1 MTYSHGMI
9 SPTVVV
15 SKAEAFCNLPIFL
28 VNKLEGRQSV
38 VVQFRSQEIGQ
49 NVQSQYVQWIGGLS
63 TSDEIELPSS
73 QFESPGCRSTV
84 LVEAVLTDIAEAE
97 EVYFVP
103 DSRYDWD
110 IITTQAEVVEEK
122 LLTQLSIGYEG
133 QKIKLQ
139 ISSSLTVVLKC
150 TGVKIK
156 AAAFAGAHI
165 IDSFSNNGAMSD
177 SSFSDQGESETDGTS
192 VTVARL
198 TSNTLAIVAPYVN
211 TAEPDPM
218 KKDGVNGNIA
228 PSTLANS
235 SVLNL
240 IEVGSVLH
248 PLRTLPQSFRSFDTG
263 HRGKSNTACRQTK
276 FERSRVPL
284 NLSSDSGR
292 TSDANCC
299 FGDENSSRLIE
310 EMLLSTESEETS
322 REFST
327 DGTISTHMDDV
338 SCIVHP
344 SFLNSAYFTGAKS
357 VQDDSLP
364 STNVSWCRDESD
376 DNFNLHSNFIGILC
390 LQNSSTDST
399 TRKGNQGVKPL
410 IDSLIVGVTL
420 SNSVRPLHIS
430 LHSSVQKALGALDY
444 SLVRLKVLGTC
455 GQEGVSRFRSPIVPY
470 MMSLQPLVWRS
481 VREDTKHGHS
491 NSQGQGQSSSSGKHA
506 TDTLSTQNALEV
518 TSGNDASGEG
528 AKGSS
533 SEGCENTSTVHLD
546 AIRES
551 FVRLFER
558 HHRIKGKFNR
568 DGVRNR
574 ITCEKPPL
582 VLGSGSI
589 VTLTHE
595 RFDKAVPQDNLDPL
609 KKALNGMK
617 SSKDQVKESC
627 HFRRPVYDRSNGMV
641 TVDYMVHIHK
651 NSSSHE
657 NNKIPDKSDAGPGS
671 KSKNKNSDVAVTY
684 DGEYCVMDSHEI
696 LFDCLDVMIVEE
708 KKTVLTM
715 AEDPLKGSDSS
726 SQHPF
731 PLPLSVSGPP
741 YHHHQQQLQ
750 QQWQQQQCAV
760 FDQQRPHIV
769 LKELLNTNKA
779 AGPVTVDV
787 LSTLLPTAVINS
799 LYTCAP
805 VGSLLVGPRSSGKS
819 LLCQSLAE
827 FLHDSCRVAA
837 HTEYLNCKDL
847 KGRPTQVILDRLTDI
862 FKNAQKYAPSF
873 ICLDNLD
880 LICPAQPE
888 GATGVGAT
896 QQRLVSLQLE
906 CFLADLAFT
915 STQNYRF
922 ASKSIE
928 NLYKESCPSLNR
940 FCSSSATIDAVKD
953 SKSHSDRLQNGID
966 VAVGRVLRGSVYVLA
981 TGNFDMRCNLSV
993 LCYTSLNLIRTRTN
1007 SDLQLY

>member
-1 MTYSHGMI
+1 MTDSYGMI
-9 SPTVVV
+9 LPTVVV
-15 SKAEAFCNLPIFL
+15 SKSEAFCNLPVFL
-28 VNKLEGRQSV
+28 VNKLEGRLSV
-38 VVQFRSQEIGQ
+38 VIQFRSQEIGQ
-49 NVQSQYVQWIGGLS
+49 NNQSQYVQWIGGLS

-73 QFESPGCRSTV
+73 QFESPGSRSAV
-84 LVEAVLTDIAEAE
+84 LVEAVLTDVAEAE
-97 EVYFVP
+97 EIYFVP
-103 DSRYDWD
+103 DSTYDWD

-139 ISSSLTVVLKC
+139 ISSSLTVILKC

-156 AAAFAGAHI
+156 AAAFARSHAI
-165 IDSFSNNGAMSD
+165 D
-177 SSFSDQGESETDGTS
+177 SSFSDQGESGTDGTS

-198 TSNTLAIVAPYVN
+198 TSNTLAIVAPYIN
-211 TAEPDPM
+211 AAEPDPM
-218 KKDGVNGNIA
+218 KKDRVKENSL
-228 PSTLANS
+228 PSTTANY
-235 SVLNL
+235 SVLNM

-248 PLRTLPQSFRSFDTG
+248 PLRTLPKFFRSLDTG
-263 HRGKSNTACRQTK
+263 HRGKSNSACRQTK
-276 FERSRVPL
+276 FEKSRVSF
-284 NLSSDSGR
+284 NLSSERGR
-292 TSDANCC
+292 TSDANC
-299 FGDENSSRLIE
+299 FGDENSSSLIE

-327 DGTISTHMDDV
+327 EATISTHMDDV

-344 SFLNSAYFTGAKS
+344 SFLDCAYFTGAKS
-357 VQDDSLP
+357 VQDDSFP
-364 STNVSWCRDESD
+364 STHVSWCREESD

-390 LQNSSTDST
+390 LQNSTTDST
-399 TRKGNQGVKPL
+399 ARKGNQGVKPL

-420 SNSVRPLHIS
+420 SYSVRPLHIS

-455 GQEGVSRFRSPIVPY
+455 GLEGVSRFRSPIVPY

-481 VREDTKHGHS
+481 VREDNKHGHS
-491 NSQGQGQSSSSGKHA
+491 NSHNQGQGSSSGKHA
-506 TDTLSTQNALEV
+506 TDTLSTPNTTEA
-518 TSGNDASGEG
+518 TSSYDTSGEG

-533 SEGCENTSTVHLD
+533 SECCENSSTVHSD

-574 ITCEKPPL
+574 ITREKPPL

-595 RFDKAVPQDNLDPL
+595 RFDRAIPQDNLDPL

-617 SSKDQVKESC
+617 SSKDQNKESC
-627 HFRRPVYDRSNGMV
+627 HFRRPVYEKSNGMV
-641 TVDYMVHIHK
+641 AVDYMVHIHK
-651 NSSSHE
+651 NNSSHE
-657 NNKIPDKSDAGPGS
+657 NNKIPDKSDTGPGS

-696 LFDCLDVMIVEE
+696 LFDCLDVMMVKE
-708 KKTVLTM
+708 KKIVLTM

-726 SQHPF
+726 SYHPF
-731 PLPLSVSGPP
+731 PLPLSLSVSSPP
-741 YHHHQQQLQ
+741 Y
-750 QQWQQQQCAV
+750 QQQCTV
-760 FDQQRPHIV
+760 FDQQRPHIG
-769 LKELLNTNKA
+769 LKELLSTNKA

-787 LSTLLPTAVINS
+787 LSTLLPTAVLNS
-799 LYTCAP
+799 LHTFAP
-805 VGSLLVGPRSSGKS
+805 VGSLLVGPRSSGKT
-819 LLCQSLAE
+819 LLCHSLAD

-915 STQNYRF
+915 SAQNYRF

-928 NLYKESCPSLNR
+928 NLYRESCPSLNG
-940 FCSSSATIDAVKD
+940 FCSSSATIDVVKEGT
-953 SKSHSDRLQNGID
+953 SHSDRLQNGID

-981 TGNFDMRCNLSV
+981 TGNVDIICTFSV
-993 LCYTSLNLIRTRTN
+993 LWYTSINLIHT
-1007 SDLQLY
+1007 

>member
-1 MTYSHGMI
+1 MI
-9 SPTVVV
+9 LPTVVV
-15 SKAEAFCNLPIFL
+15 SKSEAFCNLPVFL
-28 VNKLEGRQSV
+28 VNKLEGRLSV

-49 NVQSQYVQWIGGLS
+49 NNQSQYVQWIGGLS

-73 QFESPGCRSTV
+73 QFESPGSRSTV
-84 LVEAVLTDIAEAE
+84 LVEAVLTDVAEAE

-103 DSRYDWD
+103 DSTYDWD

-156 AAAFAGAHI
+156 AAAFARSHAI
-165 IDSFSNNGAMSD
+165 D
-177 SSFSDQGESETDGTS
+177 SSFSDHGESETDGTS

-198 TSNTLAIVAPYVN
+198 TSNTLAIVAPYIN
-211 TAEPDPM
+211 AAEPDPM
-218 KKDGVNGNIA
+218 KKDRVTGNSL
-228 PSTLANS
+228 PSTTANS
-235 SVLNL
+235 SVLNM

-248 PLRTLPQSFRSFDTG
+248 PLRTLPQLFRSLDTG
-263 HRGKSNTACRQTK
+263 HRGKSNSACRQSK
-276 FERSRVPL
+276 FEKSRVSF
-284 NLSSDSGR
+284 NLSSHSRR
-292 TSDANCC
+292 TSDTNCC
-299 FGDENSSRLIE
+299 FGDDNSSSLIE
-310 EMLLSTESEETS
+310 EMLLSTESEEAS

-327 DGTISTHMDDV
+327 EAAISTHMDDV

-344 SFLNSAYFTGAKS
+344 SFLDCAYFTGAKS
-357 VQDDSLP
+357 VQDDSFP
-364 STNVSWCRDESD
+364 STHVSWCREESD

-390 LQNSSTDST
+390 LQNSSIDST
-399 TRKGNQGVKPL
+399 ARKGNQGVKPL

-420 SNSVRPLHIS
+420 SHSVRPLHIS

-455 GQEGVSRFRSPIVPY
+455 GLEGVSRFRSPIVPY

-481 VREDTKHGHS
+481 VREDNKHGHN
-491 NSQGQGQSSSSGKHA
+491 NSQGQGQGQGSSSGKHA
-506 TDTLSTQNALEV
+506 TDTLSTPNATEA
-518 TSGNDASGEG
+518 TSSYDTSGEG
-528 AKGSS
+528 VKGGS
-533 SEGCENTSTVHLD
+533 SEGCENTSAVHLD

-558 HHRIKGKFNR
+558 HHRLKGKFNR

-574 ITCEKPPL
+574 ISCEKPPL

-589 VTLTHE
+589 ITLTHE
-595 RFDKAVPQDNLDPL
+595 RFDRAVPQDNLDPL
-609 KKALNGMK
+609 KKALNGMR
-617 SSKDQVKESC
+617 SSKDQNKESC
-627 HFRRPVYDRSNGMV
+627 HFRRPVYDKSNVFV

-651 NSSSHE
+651 NNSSHE
-657 NNKIPDKSDAGPGS
+657 NNKIPDKSDAGAGS

-696 LFDCLDVMIVEE
+696 LFDCLDVMMVIE
-708 KKTVLTM
+708 KRTVLTV

-726 SQHPF
+726 SYHPF
-731 PLPLSVSGPP
+731 PRPLSLSVSSPD
-741 YHHHQQQLQ
+741 QQ
-750 QQWQQQQCAV
+750 QQQQCAV
-760 FDQQRPHIV
+760 FDQQRPHV
-769 LKELLNTNKA
+769 GLKDLLNTNKA

-787 LSTLLPTAVINS
+787 LSTLLPTAVTNS
-799 LYTCAP
+799 LHTCAP
-805 VGSLLVGPRSSGKS
+805 VGSLLVGPKSSGKS
-819 LLCQSLAE
+819 LLCHSLVE

-906 CFLADLAFT
+906 CFLADLSFT

-928 NLYKESCPSLNR
+928 NLYIESCPSINGV
-940 FCSSSATIDAVKD
+940 CGSSAMVDEVKEGT
-953 SKSHSDRLQNGID
+953 SHSDRLQNGVD

-981 TGNFDMRCNLSV
+981 TGNVDIRCNLSV
-993 LCYTSLNLIRTRTN
+993 LWYTSISLFRT
-1007 SDLQLY
+1007 